1 MFSFAFSYCNEMRSN
16 NATAPQTYKN
26 DRAYA
31 WPTIAVRSLGL
42 WNDVHLILLPALVCL
57 YTTHCHP
64 WTFGQL
70 IAINPDYVIVLKI
83 KIEPN
88 EIPYIHEV
96 LQGYQGGVGK
106 TSRLLDGDAEQFLI
120 VHATRPIVKQGLFLT
135 LISGITA
142 GHGFVRYS
150 RHWKFK

>member
-1 MFSFAFSYCNEMRSN
+1 MVFVWKTNCNKPELCYSSK
-16 NATAPQTYKN
+16 KN
-26 DRAYA
+26 
-31 WPTIAVRSLGL
+31 
-42 WNDVHLILLPALVCL
+42 
-57 YTTHCHP
+57 
-64 WTFGQL
+64 
-70 IAINPDYVIVLKI
+70 
-83 KIEPN
+83 N

-120 VHATRPIVKQGLFLT
+120 VHAARPMVKQGLFLT

-150 RHWKFK
+150 RHGKFK